1 MLRAIPLTVLPLI
14 VYNLAVFGL
23 AEMAGTTG
31 DPWGAALFSAPML
44 SGAIFTLTTGALMIV
59 AAVALLFIE
68 ILKATRTGT
77 ASLADHVL
85 SMLVFV
91 IYLVE
96 FLIVPGAAHSVFLIL
111 TVIAFIDVVA
121 GFSITI
127 SGARRDIGWG

>member
-1 MLRAIPLTVLPLI
+1 MLGMIPLTAIPLI
-14 VYNLAVFGL
+14 IYNLLAFGPF
-23 AEMAGTTG
+23 GGGG
-31 DPWGAALFSAPML
+31 DPWLQPLFTVEML
-44 SGAIFTLTTGALMIV
+44 SGARFTLTSGDLLVIAGIV
-59 AAVALLFIE
+59 ALFVE
-68 ILKATRTGT
+68 ILKATRTGN

-96 FLIVPGAAHSVFLIL
+96 FLIAAPAAHSVFVIL

-127 SGARRDIGWG
+127 RGARRDVGWG